1 MKPFST
7 TVIGVKTDA
16 SKHGVKYLFVG
27 KSNCFADQFHRI
39 FSAIS
44 LNFLSKYIEFAQ
56 SSTIR

>member
-1 MKPFST
+1 MKPFCT